1 MAPKPL
7 GVHGSRGSSRRGR
20 LILGAVLLFTLL
32 PSPARADGGGDVEA
46 TYSES
51 NGCGVPRLFSAL
63 ARNQGGLAD
72 SEPLRGPFGAMFGR
86 TIGQARAASVSW
98 AVPFA
103 GGLTVR
109 VHGRALA
116 AFNQVAANLAAAGSS
131 YPTRSGETFGFSAR
145 TVTGTRSISYHAF
158 GAAIDI
164 NSRSNPTASSLI
176 TDMPEWYV
184 NAWRQAGFCWGGD
197 WVGSKDAMHFSW
209 MGPAATP
216 GYGPVPTP
224 YASLA
229 PRAAFGETVSVP
241 STALGSRQSGAIDAL
256 ADLTGDGAVDAVR
269 IRQHPAAG
277 PTLEITGSWAD
288 FGMCGFSRFQLPGAP
303 IGQQA
308 IFGNTAFGGRPDI
321 AFASTSGGRIEL
333 RIYQAKGFYQD
344 VRTVTTGASADSS
357 ATLLL
362 ADYNSDGRADLY
374 KVNGSDLE
382 IWDGGAGYGS
392 LLLSAELPAGSG
404 RVMIGERD
412 LDGIPDLYL
421 LAPNG
426 TLQVLLAA
434 SGYGATAET
443 IPIPLSVGA
452 GDIFRISDYDGDG
465 NGDLYRLNPSGAI
478 AVALG
483 NRQIYSDI
491 DGWFRSPEFE
501 CEDPP
506 AYNFVG
512 RFGDD
517 DQNAFAPDIEWAAA
531 EGITVGC
538 NPPFN
543 DWFCPRL
550 PVTRAQMA
558 TFLVRAL
565 DLPPA
570 SQDFF
575 SDDIGSSHEADIN
588 SLAAAAITTGCAP
601 GSYCPEQSVTREQ
614 MATFLVR
621 AFDIPT
627 DSANPFADV
636 GGTHAGD
643 VAALYQS
650 GITRGCSATP
660 LFFCPGESVLREQMA
675 AFLHRAAG

>member
-1 MAPKPL
+1 MLPL
-7 GVHGSRGSSRRGR
+7 
-20 LILGAVLLFTLL
+20 
-32 PSPARADGGGDVEA
+32 PAGADGGGDVEA

-63 ARNQGGLAD
+63 ARNPGGLAD

-86 TIGQARAASVSW
+86 TIGQARSASVSW
-98 AVPFA
+98 PVPFS

-109 VHGRALA
+109 VHSRALA
-116 AFNQVAANLAAAGSS
+116 AFNQVTANLAAAGNS

-164 NSRSNPTASSLI
+164 NSRTNPTASSLI

-197 WVGSKDAMHFSW
+197 WVGGKDAMHYSW

-216 GYGPVPTP
+216 GYGSVPAP
-224 YASLA
+224 YPSLA
-229 PRAAFGETVSVP
+229 SRAAFTETVAVP
-241 STALGSRQSGAIDAL
+241 SSALGSRQNGAIDAL
-256 ADLTGDGAVDAVR
+256 ADLTGDGAVDVVR
-269 IRQHPAAG
+269 IRQHPVAG
-277 PTLEITGSWAD
+277 PTLEVTGSWAD

-321 AFASTSGGRIEL
+321 AFASTSGGRVEL

-344 VRTVTTGASADSS
+344 VRTVSTGVAADSS

-374 KVNGSDLE
+374 KVSGSDLE
-382 IWDGGAGYGS
+382 IWDGGSGYGS
-392 LLLSAELPAGSG
+392 LLLSADLPTGGG

-412 LDGIPDLYL
+412 LDGIPDLYR

-434 SGYGATAET
+434 SGYVSAAET
-443 IPIPLSVGA
+443 IPIPLSVGSE
-452 GDIFRISDYDGDG
+452 DVFRISDYDGDG
-465 NGDLYRLNPSGAI
+465 NGDLYRLNASGAVAI
-478 AVALG
+478 ALG
-483 NRQIYSDI
+483 NRQIYGDI
-491 DGWFRSPEFE
+491 DGWFRAPDFE

-512 RFGDD
+512 RFADD
-517 DQNAFAPDIEWAAA
+517 DQNPFAPDIEWAAA
-531 EGITVGC
+531 EGVTIGC

-543 DWFCPRL
+543 DWFCPTL

-570 SQDFF
+570 SEDFF
-575 SDDIGSSHEADIN
+575 ADDSGSSHESDIN
-588 SLAAAAITTGCAP
+588 SLGAAGITAGCAS
-601 GSYCPEQSVTREQ
+601 GSYCPELSVTREQ
-614 MATFLVR
+614 MASFLVR
-621 AFDIPT
+621 AFELP
-627 DSANPFADV
+627 AVGGNPFADV
-636 GGTHAGD
+636 GGTHAAD
-643 VAALYQS
+643 IAALFES
-650 GITRGCSATP
+650 GITNGCSTSP

>member
-1 MAPKPL
+1 
-7 GVHGSRGSSRRGR
+7 
-20 LILGAVLLFTLL
+20 
-32 PSPARADGGGDVEA
+32 
-46 TYSES
+46 
-51 NGCGVPRLFSAL
+51 
-63 ARNQGGLAD
+63 
-72 SEPLRGPFGAMFGR
+72 
-86 TIGQARAASVSW
+86 
-98 AVPFA
+98 
-103 GGLTVR
+103 
-109 VHGRALA
+109 
-116 AFNQVAANLAAAGSS
+116 
-131 YPTRSGETFGFSAR
+131 
-145 TVTGTRSISYHAF
+145 
-158 GAAIDI
+158 
-164 NSRSNPTASSLI
+164 
-176 TDMPEWYV
+176 
-184 NAWRQAGFCWGGD
+184 
-197 WVGSKDAMHFSW
+197 
-209 MGPAATP
+209 
-216 GYGPVPTP
+216 
-224 YASLA
+224 
-229 PRAAFGETVSVP
+229 VP

-269 IRQHPAAG
+269 IRQHPVAG

-303 IGQQA
+303 TGQQA

-344 VRTVTTGASADSS
+344 VRTVNTGASADSS

-374 KVNGSDLE
+374 KVSGSDLE
-382 IWDGGAGYGS
+382 IWDGGSGYGS

-404 RVMIGERD
+404 RTMIGERD
-412 LDGIPDLYL
+412 LDGVPDLYR

-426 TLQVLLAA
+426 SLQVLLAA
-434 SGYGATAET
+434 SGYVAAAET
-443 IPIPLSVGA
+443 ISVPLSVGA
-452 GDIFRISDYDGDG
+452 DDVFRISDYDGDG
-465 NGDLYRLNPSGAI
+465 NGDLYRLNSSGAVAI
-478 AVALG
+478 ALG
-483 NRQIYSDI
+483 NRQIYGDI
-491 DGWFRSPEFE
+491 DGWFRSPDFE

-517 DQNAFAPDIEWAAA
+517 DQNPFAPDIEWAAA
-531 EGITVGC
+531 EGVTIGC

-575 SDDIGSSHEADIN
+575 SDDFGSSHETDIN
-588 SLAAAAITTGCAP
+588 SLAAAGITTGCAS

-614 MATFLVR
+614 MASFLVR
-621 AFDIPT
+621 AFHLPAGT
-627 DSANPFADV
+627 QNPFADV

-650 GITRGCSATP
+650 GITKGCSASP

-675 AFLHRAAG
+675 AFLHRASS